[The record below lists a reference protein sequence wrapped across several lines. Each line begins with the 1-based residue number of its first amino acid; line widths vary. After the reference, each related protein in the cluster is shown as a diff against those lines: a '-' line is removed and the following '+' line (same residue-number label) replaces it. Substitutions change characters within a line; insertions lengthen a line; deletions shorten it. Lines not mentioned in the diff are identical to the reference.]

1 MGKIAKRVP
10 APKPAE
16 KPAIPR
22 SFGVAAWWRAGGQH
36 VTVPPEVVM
45 KQPRSSRRHF
55 VQGAAAAAG
64 TVALHTSHGAAATI
78 EQYIA
83 KPPAGF
89 APLTMPGKI
98 TKVSAKGD
106 FASFMQPNQLWPKP
120 EVAKSLLEKAM
131 MEFTGASNLTTSMAR
146 FISKD
151 DVVAIKVNGIAGQK
165 STYTMATNFEVI
177 LPVVEAVL
185 ALGVP
190 ASKITVYEQFPDF
203 LAGTRVNVRKWQ
215 LPAGVVVGTHNNAD
229 HKMPD
234 IKVYQGIKTK
244 YARIFTDAT
253 AVINI
258 SMIKDH
264 SISGYTGL
272 MKNMTHGNVNN
283 PHEHHANQASPQ
295 IAMLYNH
302 PIVTSRV
309 RLHITDAFKV
319 MYDKGPLDKDPKTRI
334 PHGAL
339 YVCTDPIAMDT
350 MGVKVV
356 NDERKQRNL
365 PSLADA
371 GRDPRYVQSGA
382 DFGLGIHDLN
392 QIRMQTFEI

>member
-1 MGKIAKRVP
+1 MNTA
-10 APKPAE
+10 
-16 KPAIPR
+16 
-22 SFGVAAWWRAGGQH
+22 
-36 VTVPPEVVM
+36 
-45 KQPRSSRRHF
+45 
-55 VQGAAAAAG
+55 
-64 TVALHTSHGAAATI
+64 
-78 EQYIA
+78 
-83 KPPAGF
+83 
-89 APLTMPGKI
+89 
-98 TKVSAKGD
+98 
-106 FASFMQPNQLWPKP
+106 
-120 EVAKSLLEKAM
+120 
-131 MEFTGASNLTTSMAR
+131 MAR
-146 FISKD
+146 FIHKD

-165 STYTMATNFEVI
+165 STYTMATNYEVI
-177 LPVVEAVL
+177 LPVVEAVM

-190 ASKITVYEQFPDF
+190 AEKITVYEQFPDF
-203 LAGTRVNVRKWQ
+203 LAGTRINVRKWK
-215 LPAGVVVGTHNNAD
+215 LPAGVQTGTHNNAD

-253 AVINI
+253 AVIDI

-264 SISGYTGL
+264 SISGYTGT
-272 MKNMTHGNVNN
+272 MKNITHGNVNN
-283 PHEHHANQASPQ
+283 PHDHHASQASPQ

-309 RLHITDAFKV
+309 RLHITDAFKI

-350 MGVKVV
+350 MGVKVI
-356 NDERKQRNL
+356 NEERKARKL

-371 GRDPRYVQSGA
+371 KREPRYIQTGA

-392 QIRMQTFEI
+392 QIRMQTFEV

>member
-1 MGKIAKRVP
+1 MKA
-10 APKPAE
+10 
-16 KPAIPR
+16 R
-22 SFGVAAWWRAGGQH
+22 SLN
-36 VTVPPEVVM
+36 T
-45 KQPRSSRRHF
+45 SRRRF

-64 TVALHTSHGAAATI
+64 AVAWAEREALAAPSI
-78 EQYIA
+78 DSYIA
-83 KPPAGF
+83 RAPDGF
-89 APLTMPGKI
+89 SPLSVPGKI

-131 MEFTGASNLTTSMAR
+131 MEFTGASNLTTSMQR

-165 STYTMATNFEVI
+165 ATYTMATNYEVI
-177 LPVVEAVL
+177 LPIVEAVL

-190 ASKITVYEQFPDF
+190 AGKITVYEQFPDF
-203 LAGTRVNVRKWQ
+203 LAGTRVGVRKWT
-215 LPAGVVVGTHNNAD
+215 LPAGVAVGTHNNRD

-234 IKVYQGIKTK
+234 IRVYQGIKTK
-244 YARIFTDAT
+244 YARLFTDAT
-253 AVINI
+253 AVINVT
-258 SMIKDH
+258 MIKDH
-264 SISGYTGL
+264 SITGYTGTL
-272 MKNMTHGNVNN
+272 KNITHGNVNN

-319 MYDKGPLDKDPKTRI
+319 MYDKGPLDKDPRTRI

-339 YVCTDPIAMDT
+339 YVATDPIAMDT
-350 MGVKVV
+350 MGVKIVD
-356 NDERKQRNL
+356 DERKQRNL
-365 PSLADA
+365 PSLKDA
-371 GRDPRYVQSGA
+371 GREPRYIQAGGEL
-382 DFGLGIHDLN
+382 GLGIHDLN
-392 QIRMQTFEI
+392 QIRMQTFEV

>member
-1 MGKIAKRVP
+1 MTQRMP
-10 APKPAE
+10 
-16 KPAIPR
+16 
-22 SFGVAAWWRAGGQH
+22 Q
-36 VTVPPEVVM
+36 TT
-45 KQPRSSRRHF
+45 RRGF
-55 VQGAAAAAG
+55 VQGAAAAAAASAITLG
-64 TVALHTSHGAAATI
+64 SRQSDAAANI
-78 EQYIA
+78 DSYIA

-89 APLTMPGKI
+89 TPFSAPGKI

-106 FASFMQPNQLWPKP
+106 FASFMQQNQLWPKP

-131 MEFTGASNLTTSMAR
+131 MELTGGNNLNAAMGR

-151 DVVAIKVNGIAGQK
+151 DVVAIKINGIAGQK
-165 STYTMATNFEVI
+165 GTYTMATNYEVI

-203 LAGTRVNVRKWQ
+203 LAGTRVGVRKWT
-215 LPAGVVVGTHNNAD
+215 LPAGVVTGTHNNHD
-229 HKMPD
+229 HKMPE
-234 IKVYQGIKTK
+234 IKIYQGIKTK
-244 YARIFTDAT
+244 YATIFTNAT

-258 SMIKDH
+258 TMIKDH
-264 SISGYTGL
+264 SIAGYTGT
-272 MKNMTHGNVNN
+272 MKNITHGNVNN
-283 PHEHHANQASPQ
+283 PHEHHAHNASPQ

-350 MGVKVV
+350 MGVKIV
-356 NDERKQRNL
+356 NDERKARNL
-365 PSLADA
+365 PSLKDA
-371 GRDPRYVQSGA
+371 GREPRYIQTGA
-382 DFGLGIHDLN
+382 ELGLGVHDLN
-392 QIRMQTFEI
+392 QIRMQSFEI